1 VTIERERTDGDE
13 EREQHHDGEQHRRF
27 DESASGMSEELLAAP
42 SRRSFQP
49 RADQDAVLA
58 TRSAGTNRA

>member
-13 EREQHHDGEQHRRF
+13 EREQHNHNEQRSRYA
-27 DESASGMSEELLAAP
+27 ERASRMSEELLAAP

-58 TRSAGTNRA
+58 TRSAATNRA